1 MTSYITLKKTIMIS
15 TILSLFAISFLLYGS
30 STTNFTVYAQS
41 YLQTIKHRNLVID
54 LGNVVKTNAQP
65 TLPAAGKGPFPGV
78 LLIAGTG
85 TNDKNETVGFVH
97 RNDPKPPTPF
107 WQIAQ
112 YLFMF
117 HHEHHLRAW

>member
-1 MTSYITLKKTIMIS
+1 LKITIIIV
-15 TILSLFAISFLLYGS
+15 TILSFCAISFLVYGS
-30 STTNFTVYAQS
+30 STSFTVYAQS

-65 TLPAAGKGPFPGV
+65 TLPAAGKGPLPGV

-117 HHEHHLRAW
+117 HHDHHLRAW